1 MNFQQLPQTLQFQ
14 RCECVRRQSIRGIAC
29 DIRGQHPQRE
39 SYSAG
44 SAAARAA
51 ARRRRRW
58 RASGL
63 TRRIPPVHTTCPSPT
78 VTTQWATHRL
88 PMKQAP
94 TRGVASRPPRG
105 HAQTP
110 DETTAFNTDFPA
122 STSQKV
128 TIQPPRFSLSH
139 ERPITRRRLVTTK
152 RERGPL
158 PGLLTVDYF
167 TTSPGGILAP
177 HTKVS
182 NVSRKTRVRHLA
194 AQQHTS

>member
-1 MNFQQLPQTLQFQ
+1 MD
-14 RCECVRRQSIRGIAC
+14 VRR
-29 DIRGQHPQRE
+29 DTE
-39 SYSAG
+39 SGELHATLADNPRNRNHAQPLVG
-44 SAAARAA
+44 AAARAA

-63 TRRIPPVHTTCPSPT
+63 ARRTAPAHTTCPSPT
-78 VTTQWATHRL
+78 VTDQGATHRL
-88 PMKQAP
+88 PIKQAP
-94 TRGVASRPPRG
+94 TRGAASRPPRG

-110 DETTAFNTDFPA
+110 DETTAFNTDFLV

-139 ERPITRRRLVTTK
+139 ERPIARRRLVTTK

-177 HTKVS
+177 HARVS
-182 NVSRKTRVRHLA
+182 NVSHKTRVLHQA
-194 AQQHTS
+194 TQQHTS